1 MGIIIINIWKVEKEM
16 GSLNC
21 LVCKSD
27 FSVDEDATTGEIVE
41 CSSCGQEHEV
51 HAVHNLITIALAP
64 EIEETWG
71 E

>member
-1 MGIIIINIWKVEKEM
+1 MAE
-16 GSLNC
+16 LRC

-27 FSVDEDATTGEIVE
+27 IEVEEHATTGEIVE
-41 CSSCGQEHEV
+41 CDSCGQEHEV
-51 HAVHNLITIALAP
+51 QVEAQLVSIALAP

>member
-1 MGIIIINIWKVEKEM
+1 MEQLV
-16 GSLNC
+16 C
-21 LVCKSD
+21 LVCKNQIIVESD
-27 FSVDEDATTGEIVE
+27 VTTGEIVE

-51 HAVHNLITIALAP
+51 HVEDNAIKLELAP

>member
-1 MGIIIINIWKVEKEM
+1 M
-16 GSLNC
+16 SQLLC
-21 LVCKSD
+21 LVCKD
-27 FSVDEDATTGEIVE
+27 EITVDQDATTGEIVE

-51 HAVHNLITIALAP
+51 HAAADVITVELAP

>member
-1 MGIIIINIWKVEKEM
+1 MSV
-16 GSLNC
+16 LNC
-21 LVCKSD
+21 LVCKSE
-27 FSVDEDATTGEIVE
+27 VDIESNTLTGEIVE

-51 HAVHNLITIALAP
+51 HSIENVFTIALAP